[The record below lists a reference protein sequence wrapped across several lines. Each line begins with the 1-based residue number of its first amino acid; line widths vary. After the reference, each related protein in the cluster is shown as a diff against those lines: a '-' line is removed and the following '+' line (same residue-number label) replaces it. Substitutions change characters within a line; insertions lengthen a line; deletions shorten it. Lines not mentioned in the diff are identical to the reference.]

1 MRGAPVVDQ
10 QETPRIEAAA
20 GSIPEGAGFARR
32 AGAFVKREFDEI
44 WPPTLFFI
52 IGFNLILLTTNLI
65 LSNYGEEFA
74 TYLVATVSALV
85 VGKVV
90 PVVNATSL
98 IRRYDRAPL
107 IQPILFKTLFYWVA
121 VLIARLIEHWIKYV
135 FSEQYQFGKFVPHEI
150 ATFSWSRFIAI
161 QLWIFILF
169 LVYMTAHEFNRLFG
183 YGELARILFTYRP
196 SELQLNRRERIREL
210 VRLSKLADAHSVAE
224 LNDPSNAG
232 HAELVDIVSRLARGP
247 QPARLSEAAAVT
259 KRLRI

>member
-1 MRGAPVVDQ
+1 MELELPGEP
-10 QETPRIEAAA
+10 TPASA
-20 GSIPEGAGFARR
+20 SFARR

-52 IGFNLILLTTNLI
+52 IGFNLILLTTNLV
-65 LSNYGEEFA
+65 LSNYGEAFS

-107 IQPILFKTLFYWVA
+107 IQPILFKTMFYWVA
-121 VLIARLIEHWIKYV
+121 VFIARLIEHWIKYI
-135 FSEQYQFGKFVPHEI
+135 FSENYQFGMFVPHEI
-150 ATFSWSRFIAI
+150 AAFSWSRFIAI
-161 QLWIFILF
+161 QLWIFVLF

-196 SELQLNRRERIREL
+196 TEFQLNRRERIREL
-210 VRLSKLADAHSVAE
+210 VRLGTLADAHSMDE
-224 LNDPSNAG
+224 FRDPASAA
-232 HAELVDIVSRLARGP
+232 HVQLADILRRLAVKP
-247 QPARLSEAAAVT
+247 QSQSATWGDQGASSG
-259 KRLRI
+259 

>member
-1 MRGAPVVDQ
+1 MRSAPVLDPD
-10 QETPRIEAAA
+10 EPRDIEVPADPAAA
-20 GSIPEGAGFARR
+20 PAGLARR
-32 AGAFVKREFDEI
+32 VGAFLLREFGEI

-65 LSNYGEEFA
+65 LSSYGEAFS

-107 IQPILFKTLFYWVA
+107 IQPILFKTVFYWSA
-121 VLIARLIEHWIKYV
+121 VFIARLIEHWVKYI
-135 FSEQYQFGKFVPHEI
+135 FSEDYKFGMFVPHEI
-150 ATFSWSRFIAI
+150 AAFSWSRFIAI
-161 QLWIFILF
+161 QLWIFVLF

-183 YGELARILFTYRP
+183 YGELARILFTYQS

-210 VRLSKLADAHSVAE
+210 VRLGRLADAHSIDE
-224 LNDPSNAG
+224 FRDPTSSA
-232 HAELVDIVSRLARGP
+232 HTQLVDIVHRLARKP
-247 QPARLSEAAAVT
+247 QLRLSAD
-259 KRLRI
+259 

>member
-1 MRGAPVVDQ
+1 MRGAPVVNEH
-10 QETPRIEAAA
+10 ETPQIETAAE
-20 GSIPEGAGFARR
+20 SVPTSAGFSRR
-32 AGAFVKREFDEI
+32 AGAFVKREFDDI

-65 LSNYGEEFA
+65 LSNYGEEFS

-98 IRRYDRAPL
+98 IGRYDRAPL
-107 IQPILFKTLFYWVA
+107 IQPILFKTVFYWVA
-121 VLIARLIEHWIKYV
+121 VFIARLIEHWVKYT
-135 FSEQYQFGKFVPHEI
+135 FGEHGRLGTFVPHEI

-161 QLWIFILF
+161 QLWIFVLF

-196 SELQLNRRERIREL
+196 TELQLNRRERIREFA
-210 VRLSKLADAHSVAE
+210 RLSKLADAHSVDE
-224 LNDPSNAG
+224 FRDPKSAA
-232 HAELVDIVSRLARGP
+232 HTEVVDIVRRLAV
-247 QPARLSEAAAVT
+247 QPRPAS
-259 KRLRI
+259 